1 MISLQ
6 NFLLAVSASEV
17 WGKVWPVLFA
27 ILFFGIIIA
36 LHEFGHFSTAKLFKI
51 KVNEFSIGMGPAFF
65 KKKKGETV
73 YALRVLPIGGFVS
86 LEGEDEDSDDPRA
99 FGNQKAWKRF
109 IVIAAGAVLNI
120 ILGLVLI
127 GIMLEISGYVP
138 TTVVSDVAENFYT
151 DDQAIL
157 PGDKIISID
166 GTRVHSSRDLYYCL
180 YRNNDGKFDITLK
193 RNGEKLTFEQIAVK
207 YDLEA
212 GTCSFI
218 VGEKKATVLNIVP
231 GAINETLSMSKM
243 IYMSLIDML
252 KGNFG
257 MDEISGPVGTIGIV
271 ADTASAAITS
281 ADYTMII
288 FMLAFITVN
297 IGLVNLLPLP
307 ALDGGRLF
315 FLFIEMIIRK
325 PVPKKF
331 EAVVHAAGLV
341 LLLALM
347 ALITFNDI
355 AHIVRGFENGK

>member
-1 MISLQ
+1 MSLQ
-6 NFLLAVSASEV
+6 NILMSVSAAEI
-17 WGKVWPVLFA
+17 WGKIWPILFA

-51 KVNEFSIGMGPAFF
+51 KVNEFSIGMGPSVF

-73 YALRVLPIGGFVS
+73 YALRLLPIGGFVS
-86 LEGEDEDSDDPRA
+86 LEGEDEDSDDPKA

-120 ILGLVLI
+120 ALGLVLI
-127 GIMLEISGYVP
+127 GIMLGITGYVS
-138 TTVVSDVAENFYT
+138 TTVVSDVAEGFYT
-151 DDQAIL
+151 GEEAIL

-166 GTRVHSSRDLYYCL
+166 GTKVYSSRDLYYCL
-180 YRNNDGKFDITLK
+180 FRNNDGKYDIKLK
-193 RNGEKLTFEQIAVK
+193 RNGEKLSFEQIDVK
-207 YDLEA
+207 YDIDA

-218 VGEKKATVLNIVP
+218 VGSKKASLLNIVP
-231 GAINETLSMSKM
+231 GAVTETLSMSKM
-243 IYMSLIDML
+243 IYLSLIDML

-271 ADTASAAITS
+271 ADTASTAITT
-281 ADYTMII
+281 ADYSMIF

-315 FLFIEMIIRK
+315 FLLIEMIIRK

-331 EAVVHAAGLV
+331 EAIVHAAGLV

-355 AHIVRGFENGK
+355 SNIIRGLANGK